1 MMTEYAEGLCWRCDS
16 CGLETEDFPRT
27 GGGSVVEAVAELRQ
41 RGWLIGRLRGGVEPL
56 LLLAQL
62 PEGEGREVSCRCGR
76 AARSTTAKC
85 EVNEPQAQKGSG
97 NV

>member
-41 RGWLIGRLRGGVEPL
+41 RGWLIGRLRGEWSHYCSSP
-56 LLLAQL
+56 
-62 PEGEGREVSCRCGR
+62 SCRKAR
-76 AARSTTAKC
+76 AEKSAAAAAELLDRPLRSVK
-85 EVNEPQAQKGSG
+85 
-97 NV
+97 